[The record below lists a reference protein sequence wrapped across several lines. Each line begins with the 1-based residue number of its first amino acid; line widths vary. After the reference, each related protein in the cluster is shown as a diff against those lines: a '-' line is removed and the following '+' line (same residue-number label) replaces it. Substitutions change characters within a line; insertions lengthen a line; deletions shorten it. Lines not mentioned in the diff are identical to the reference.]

1 MGCGLGTGERGPWQ
15 QPAGTK
21 NRWRK
26 SPKSQTQLIYVIPRN
41 PRPRRKLERV
51 QKQAVWVFDDR
62 TRKVGN
68 PTIND

>member
-1 MGCGLGTGERGPWQ
+1 MHN
-15 QPAGTK
+15 PA
-21 NRWRK
+21 
-26 SPKSQTQLIYVIPRN
+26 
-41 PRPRRKLERV
+41 RPRRKLERV